1 MGSALLNGWRAA
13 LLGSVLFLAAGCK
26 EDSPDPGDGQDLDP
40 ESTDVC
46 RKPAFPPDAPW
57 NKDISSAP
65 LDAQSGAVISSLQ
78 AQGWGNGRFQ
88 IDFSFE
94 VLCTSDA
101 PLRTFQKTDDF
112 YAGECDDTAVP
123 VPVGGALEGEAG
135 YQCTG
140 DGDCHLIVI
149 HKPTRKL
156 YEQWRV
162 DISGNT
168 YRGGCLAVWDL
179 SRVYP
184 PQGRGEQCTSAD
196 AAGLPI
202 TPLLFDADEV
212 AAGEIKHAIRFIL
225 PNSRIRNATYVR
237 PATHATRA
245 ASGGTNAPPYGVR
258 LRLRS
263 NFPVEG
269 LPSAGARVVAR
280 ALQKYGMILADGG
293 NIALTAQSDRSTA
306 AKWAGLLGPL
316 DLRTIQPS
324 DFEMVE
330 AGSRFT
336 WMGDCVRSP

>member
-13 LLGSVLFLAAGCK
+13 LLVSVLVLAAGCE
-26 EDSPDPGDGQDLDP
+26 EDSPEPGDGQDLDP
-40 ESTDVC
+40 ESADVC
-46 RKPAFPPDAPW
+46 RKPAFPSDAPW
-57 NKDISSAP
+57 NKDISRAP
-65 LDAQSGAVISSLQ
+65 LDAQSGAVISFLQ

-112 YAGECDDTAVP
+112 YEGDCDDTAVP

-179 SRVYP
+179 SRIYP

-258 LRLRS
+258 LRLKS
-263 NFPVEG
+263 SFPVEG

-306 AKWAGLLGPL
+306 AKWTGLLGPL

-330 AGSRFT
+330 AGTRFT
-336 WMGDCVRSP
+336 WTGDCVRSP